1 VSSAAPRSGNGARL
15 QSAVETQ
22 GSVLAATAD
31 RSPEAGLLPWRPS
44 RIIGAR
50 VPMKQQ
56 CHMAMIYFTWVFY
69 LGGLAYLLYRSMWP
83 MAIAWL
89 VCIPLFE
96 WLYIRQFRGL
106 SQLLGYGRI
115 VDQPATT
122 VAASKAEVTFYTA
135 LGCPFCPLM
144 EQRLDE
150 LQKESGFTLHKIDVT
165 LRPDLLMSKGIRS
178 VPAIE
183 TGGKVLFG
191 LITKKDLAAAIG

>member
-1 VSSAAPRSGNGARL
+1 
-15 QSAVETQ
+15 
-22 GSVLAATAD
+22 
-31 RSPEAGLLPWRPS
+31 
-44 RIIGAR
+44 
-50 VPMKQQ
+50 MKQQ
-56 CHMAMIYFTWVFY
+56 CHMSMIYFTWAFY
-69 LGGLAYLLYRSMWP
+69 LGGLAYLLARSMWP

-89 VCIPLFE
+89 VAIPLFE

-115 VDQPATT
+115 VDQPAAA
-122 VAASKAEVTFYTA
+122 VVASKAEVTFYTA

-150 LQKESGFTLHKIDVT
+150 LQKESGFTLRKIDVT

-178 VPAIE
+178 VPAVE
-183 TGGKVLFG
+183 TGGTVRFG

>member
-1 VSSAAPRSGNGARL
+1 
-15 QSAVETQ
+15 
-22 GSVLAATAD
+22 
-31 RSPEAGLLPWRPS
+31 
-44 RIIGAR
+44 
-50 VPMKQQ
+50 MKQQ
-56 CHMAMIYFTWVFY
+56 CHMAAIYFTWVFY
-69 LGGLAYLLYRSMWP
+69 LGGLALLLWRSMWP

-115 VDQPATT
+115 VDQPATA

-150 LQKESGFTLHKIDVT
+150 LRQESGFTLHKIDVT

-183 TGGKVLFG
+183 TGGKVLVG
-191 LITKKDLAAAIG
+191 LITKQDLAAAIG

>member
-1 VSSAAPRSGNGARL
+1 
-15 QSAVETQ
+15 
-22 GSVLAATAD
+22 
-31 RSPEAGLLPWRPS
+31 
-44 RIIGAR
+44 
-50 VPMKQQ
+50 
-56 CHMAMIYFTWVFY
+56 
-69 LGGLAYLLYRSMWP
+69 

>member
-1 VSSAAPRSGNGARL
+1 
-15 QSAVETQ
+15 
-22 GSVLAATAD
+22 
-31 RSPEAGLLPWRPS
+31 
-44 RIIGAR
+44 
-50 VPMKQQ
+50 MKQQ
-56 CHMAMIYFTWVFY
+56 CHMSMIYFTWVFY
-69 LGGLAYLLYRSMWP
+69 LGGLAYLLWRAMWP
-83 MAIAWL
+83 MTIAWL

-106 SQLLGYGRI
+106 SQFLGYGRI
-115 VDQPATT
+115 VDQPAAA
-122 VAASKAEVTFYTA
+122 AASSQADVTFYTA

-150 LQKESGFTLHKIDVT
+150 LQQESGFTLHKIDVT